1 MIVAY
6 LASFTLLPALLAAAN
21 PPEEP
26 KPLRQPALAPVDRFL
41 KLRRILIF
49 ILLESY

>member
-1 MIVAY
+1 MWNVAY

-26 KPLRQPALAPVDRFL
+26 KPPRQSALSPVDRFL
-41 KLRRILIF
+41 NRRRIIF
-49 ILLESY
+49 ILPESY